1 MDINNIENID
11 LNFKNSEQYIEKIK
25 TSKQSL
31 TLILDEFKKIFVLS
45 KMYPE
50 NQEYQQQFSNISNNL
65 KQILAD
71 LFSLSN
77 DVQTNTDNI
86 SKKMIQ
92 LDILINKE
100 RVKNRQLK
108 RKLGIVEH
116 ENNASTEMIN
126 NYREIYDI
134 RYLRN
139 WALGLS
145 TIVCIVAIG
154 TVYKKQVV

>member
-1 MDINNIENID
+1 MEINNIENID
-11 LNFKNSEQYIEKIK
+11 LNFKNSDHYLEKIQM
-25 TSKQSL
+25 SKQSL
-31 TLILDEFKKIFVLS
+31 TLILDEFKKVFVLS

-50 NQEYQQQFSNISNNL
+50 NEEYQQQFSNISNNL

-77 DVQTNTDNI
+77 DVQINTDNI

-100 RVKNRQLK
+100 RDKNRQLK

-116 ENNASTEMIN
+116 KNNASTEMIN

-145 TIVCIVAIG
+145 TLACIAAIG